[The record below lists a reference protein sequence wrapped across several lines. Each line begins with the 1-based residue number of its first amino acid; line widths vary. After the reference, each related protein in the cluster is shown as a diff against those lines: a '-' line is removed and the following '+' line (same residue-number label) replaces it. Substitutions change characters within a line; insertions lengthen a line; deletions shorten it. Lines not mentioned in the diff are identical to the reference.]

1 MLDSG
6 ASGSTRATV
15 QAMEDDGLAAD
26 FRSAASQ
33 LLQPWVIDGG
43 CAGAIA
49 ALALWI
55 PAHVSNHLA
64 LGRGRP
70 TSWRWGLMTIAWV
83 MEQCG
88 IHTFVGNG

>member
-1 MLDSG
+1 M
-6 ASGSTRATV
+6 
-15 QAMEDDGLAAD
+15 
-26 FRSAASQ
+26 
-33 LLQPWVIDGG
+33 IDGG

-64 LGRGRP
+64 RGRGRP
-70 TSWRWGLMTIAWV
+70 TSWQWGFMTIAWV

-88 IHTFVGNG
+88 IHTLVGNNRQEALAHDLRIPCRHE